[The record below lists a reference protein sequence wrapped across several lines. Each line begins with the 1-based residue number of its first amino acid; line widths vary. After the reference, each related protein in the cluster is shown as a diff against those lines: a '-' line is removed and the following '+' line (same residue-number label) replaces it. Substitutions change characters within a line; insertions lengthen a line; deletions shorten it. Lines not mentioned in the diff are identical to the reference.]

1 MAPRSQACRVLSRTS
16 NSPSDA
22 QAEQQTTMLK
32 RKTSSGALIQPSK
45 RTCHDISLQT
55 CPLAEIFRE
64 YGLLE
69 TILGGLGPDD
79 LLALLLSSK
88 AIHQALVPRSGSLEN
103 LLGRLHCSGRGV
115 KIRKERHQKSPY
127 FYAYDCK
134 EYVQCSATSK
144 GRCVE
149 TRPCAKCKVATCD
162 ECRIHCVYQSNFE
175 NPCDED
181 ELPNFSGYVL
191 LSALETP
198 ILSPRHLATDDA
210 TPRWQDP
217 STGLTKPYHDQGFID
232 APFEDDAFGPP
243 EDVVALLDIDLG
255 RHVLAGSAFSNVI
268 DPSPVIRSLHQAT
281 EQRKRRFCDTCL
293 PPELTKCPEGGESN
307 VCQCTLRSHILDR
320 WFCLRCYETEEASFA
335 RAYLYHLERCA
346 CQQRVGNTVCMWCYG
361 SVLDEQQ
368 DYQER
373 VDAPNDPSTLGG
385 LP

>member
-1 MAPRSQACRVLSRTS
+1 MAPRSHACRVLSRTS
-16 NSPSDA
+16 NSPPDA

-45 RTCHDISLQT
+45 RTCHDILLQT
-55 CPLAEIFRE
+55 CPLVEIFRE

-69 TILGGLGPDD
+69 TIFGGLGPDD

-103 LLGRLHCSGRGV
+103 LLGKLHCSGSGV
-115 KIRKERHQKSPY
+115 NIRNKIHKKSTF
-127 FYAYDCK
+127 FYTYKCK
-134 EYVQCSATSK
+134 EYVQCSATVK

-149 TRPCAKCKVATCD
+149 TRPCVKCRVATCD

-191 LSALETP
+191 LSAPETP
-198 ILSPRHLATDDA
+198 ILSPHHLAPDEA

-217 STGLTKPYHDQGFID
+217 SIGLTKPYHDQGFID
-232 APFEDDAFGPP
+232 TPFEDDAFGPP
-243 EDVVALLDIDLG
+243 EDVRALLDIDLG
-255 RHVLAGSAFSNVI
+255 RHVLASSALSNVL
-268 DPSPVIRSLHQAT
+268 DPSPVLRALHQAT
-281 EQRKRRFCDTCL
+281 EQRKRKFCDACL
-293 PPELTKCPEGGESN
+293 PPELAKHSKGGKFH
-307 VCQCTLRSHILDR
+307 VCQCTLKSHFLNR
-320 WFCLRCYETEEASFA
+320 WLCLRCYETEVASITK
-335 RAYLYHLERCA
+335 AYPNHRHRCD

-361 SVLDEQQ
+361 SVIDKEK

-373 VDAPNDPSTLGG
+373 VHAQNDPNTLGE
-385 LP
+385 LL